1 MRSWRYEVLITLSA
15 NWTGPRG
22 GVHKPDET
30 LEVPDVEARE
40 LLHRGLARRP
50 ATTEQNKEASEND

>member
-1 MRSWRYEVLITLSA
+1 VLITLSA
-15 NWTGPRG
+15 EWTGPRG

-30 LEVPDVEARE
+30 LEVPDAEARE

-50 ATTEQNKEASEND
+50 ATTEKNQEASEND